1 MEIMHHHVKACCKN
15 RKTMFVNKCLLF
27 DGFGI
32 SNLHFDQMF
41 RFCSV
46 VSLIERKDFGEDCRI
61 KVGKRKQ
68 AGQVME
74 LK

>member
-1 MEIMHHHVKACCKN
+1 MSAN
-15 RKTMFVNKCLLF
+15 TCLLF
-27 DGFGI
+27 DGYGI

-41 RFCSV
+41 SLCSV
-46 VSLIERKDFGEDCRI
+46 VSLIERSDFGEDCRI